1 MAVVNELKSMDF
13 LILARASEGL
23 THVRGIVVSFLA
35 MLLGALFLFLG
46 FYFAARSGGGFGR
59 FMLFVC
65 WLIYAGIAGTG
76 VSATGI
82 MLLDRAREAPPRA
95 VAEALVFGFLCFIKA
110 CLIAIAIGVPS
121 LA

>member
-46 FYFAARSGGGFGR
+46 FYFAARSGGG
-59 FMLFVC
+59 
-65 WLIYAGIAGTG
+65 AGAAHPVAAMPG
-76 VSATGI
+76 V
-82 MLLDRAREAPPRA
+82 
-95 VAEALVFGFLCFIKA
+95 
-110 CLIAIAIGVPS
+110 
-121 LA
+121 